1 MPIRSPVKIEKEKIQ
16 LKPLKTTAHPKGG
29 TVQLPSGLG
38 SFELSPLQFS
48 YLQVLKNGTTSI
60 EDLVHFY
67 LGQGWLVSFRELFA
81 LIQFLATEGL
91 ILNRSIIEYLKKH
104 HADEGP
110 LVFSSLD
117 VMQGSLVKPNP
128 AELPFFRS
136 LEPRLAQHLLQHT
149 EKFSVPPNIRLTYS
163 GTSSRDMFVL
173 LKGAASIYKVI
184 TDSRRQLVATLGSG
198 TLFWEPGILCKQPGK
213 AKVIN
218 YGPSE
223 VLRIRH
229 LPEFDQLIK
238 SDKAQSL
245 QHRFWVMQALL
256 SSPFFKD
263 LPTDS
268 LDSLIFTGKLCQT
281 VPNQVLFQEGQPG
294 NTCYIIVQGSVIIT
308 KNGQTINVMNQG
320 ACFGEISL
328 LASGGVRTASAIA
341 QRECVFLEI
350 HQNDFYKM
358 LSQNLLLAKEIET
371 LAMQR
376 LANDQQRRR

>member
-1 MPIRSPVKIEKEKIQ
+1 MKIEKEKIQ
-16 LKPLKTTAHPKGG
+16 LKPLTTTAHSHGG
-29 TVQLPSGLG
+29 TIHLPSGLG
-38 SFELSPLQFS
+38 TFELTPLQFS
-48 YLQVLKNGTTSI
+48 YLQVLKSDTTSI

-81 LIQFLATEGL
+81 LIQFLVAEHL
-91 ILNRSIIEYLKKH
+91 ILNTSIIEYFKKCNS
-104 HADEGP
+104 DEAP
-110 LVFSSLD
+110 FVFSSLENIK
-117 VMQGSLVKPNP
+117 GSLVKANP
-128 AELPFFRS
+128 GDLPFFRS

-149 EKFSVPPNIRLTYS
+149 EKFSVPANIRLTHS

-173 LKGAASIYKVI
+173 LKGAASIYKVVSE
-184 TDSRRQLVATLGSG
+184 SRRQLVATLGAG
-198 TLFWEPGILCKQPGK
+198 TLFGERGFLLNQPRN
-213 AKVIN
+213 ADVITTA
-218 YGPSE
+218 PSE

-281 VPNQVLFQEGQPG
+281 APHQVLFQEGQPG
-294 NTCYIIVQGSVIIT
+294 NTCYIIVQGSVVISQ
-308 KNGQTINVMNQG
+308 NRQTINVLNQG

-328 LASGGVRTASAIA
+328 LVSGGVRTASAIA
-341 QRECVFLEI
+341 QRECILLEI

-358 LSQNLLLAKEIET
+358 LSQNLFLAKEIET
-371 LAMQR
+371 LAMKR
-376 LANDQQRRR
+376 LANDQQRHR